1 MYGNLRKLE
10 AASGIMAERQGSYR
24 TIMRCAA
31 LPSASLPLSFPVSR
45 DRHPSLTRNERD
57 YQTITD
63 LKIPARGPVETRI
76 ANRLRLGARWPPM
89 LRVFFEE

>member
-45 DRHPSLTRNERD
+45 DRP
-57 YQTITD
+57 
-63 LKIPARGPVETRI
+63 PVI
-76 ANRLRLGARWPPM
+76 NQK
-89 LRVFFEE
+89 